1 MEIKIE
7 FDEPRKQNFTIYSK
21 SGCENCR
28 KVKKILTYKNFV
40 YIEINCDDYIID
52 DKEIFL
58 LFIKEKA
65 NTECKTFPMVFYNGA
80 YIGGYK
86 ETSDYCDKLTVSFET
101 DLNF

>member
-1 MEIKIE
+1 ME
-7 FDEPRKQNFTIYSK
+7 FDEPLKENFTIYSK

-28 KVKKILTYKNFV
+28 KVKKYLSDKEIV
-40 YIEINCDDYIID
+40 YVVINCDDYIID
-52 DKEIFL
+52 NKELFL

-65 NTECKTFPMVFYNGA
+65 NVDCNVFPMVFYNGT

-86 ETSDYCDKLTVSFET
+86 ETISYCDKFNISFES